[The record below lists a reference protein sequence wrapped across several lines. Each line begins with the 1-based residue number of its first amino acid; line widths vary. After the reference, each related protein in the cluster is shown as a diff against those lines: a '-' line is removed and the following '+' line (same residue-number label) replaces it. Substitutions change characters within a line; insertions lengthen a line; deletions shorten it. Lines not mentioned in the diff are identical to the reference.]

1 VSKKHDKN
9 AKLNKTLVEKILDQ
23 AKIDYTQYEFPT
35 EQDGDVRQLKLSEL
49 NIDDHMIYKTLVM
62 TGQKTGPIVGVV
74 PVDERISYKK
84 FAKVTGNRK
93 VGLVPLKE
101 LIATTGYEHG
111 ANTPIGI
118 HQKYNY
124 PIYFSTTAKIQ
135 PEILVSSGKIG
146 RSVRLDPRKLVKFL
160 GAKFADITEED

>member
-1 VSKKHDKN
+1 MSKKHDKN
-9 AKLNKTLVEKILDQ
+9 DKLSKTLVEKILDQ
-23 AKIDYTQYEFPT
+23 AKIAYSQYEFPT
-35 EQDGDVRQLKLSEL
+35 EQDGDVRQLKLSAL

-62 TGQKTGPIVGVV
+62 TGQKTGPIVGVA

-101 LIATTGYEHG
+101 LVATTGYEHG
-111 ANTPIGI
+111 ANTPVGI

-124 PIYFSTTAKIQ
+124 PIYFSNTAKIQ

-146 RSVRLDPRKLVKFL
+146 RSVRLDPRQLVKFL
-160 GAKFADITEED
+160 NAKFADITEEE